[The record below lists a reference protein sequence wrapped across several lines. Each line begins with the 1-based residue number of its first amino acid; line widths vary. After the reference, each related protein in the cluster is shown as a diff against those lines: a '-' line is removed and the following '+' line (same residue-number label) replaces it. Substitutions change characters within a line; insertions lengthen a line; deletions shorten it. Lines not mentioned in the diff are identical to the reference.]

1 MRKIVKKIVA
11 KTLLVI
17 IIALILMSVLSC
29 TDNSRARIWG
39 GEMVVNLEKGQKL
52 VDVTWKE
59 TSLWYMTKPMDSLDV
74 AETYIF
80 QEDSRYAVFEGKVIF
95 KESK

>member
-1 MRKIVKKIVA
+1 MRKIVA
-11 KTLLVI
+11 KLIIKI
-17 IIALILMSVLSC
+17 IIIFVIFNLLSC
-29 TDNSRARIWG
+29 TDNSRARMWG